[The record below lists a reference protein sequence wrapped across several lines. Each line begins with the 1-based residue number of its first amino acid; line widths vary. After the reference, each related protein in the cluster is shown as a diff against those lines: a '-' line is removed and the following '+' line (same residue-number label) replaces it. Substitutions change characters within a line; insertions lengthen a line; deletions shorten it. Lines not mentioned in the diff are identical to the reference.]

1 MKRLA
6 VLLSVYTV
14 YIEDIESSSL
24 KSFPDMLSA
33 LQTLKFTTEP

>member
-1 MKRLA
+1 MKRLVA
-6 VLLSVYTV
+6 LLIYTV
-14 YIEDIESSSL
+14 SIEDIESSSL